1 MNNGKTMDSEQI
13 DSKQNSINNNS
24 NNSSSNKS
32 SSNKIISEPDR
43 QLIDTF
49 LDALWAERGLSENT
63 MSAYRTDLSGFA
75 RWLKSDNS
83 ALTLLAANR
92 ENLLAY
98 LAYRVKEGAKPRSTA
113 RLLSSMRRF
122 YQYLVREER
131 LSEDPS
137 SRIDAPKLGRSLPKS
152 LSEVEVEALLES
164 PDTSEVLGLRDKT
177 MLEMLYASGLR
188 VSELITLQ
196 LSMVNLRQGVV
207 RIIGKGNKERLVP
220 LGEES
225 IQWLERYLEHS
236 RPQLIKN
243 KPSDFLFTTRR
254 GGSMTRQAFWYIIKR
269 YANTAKIEQGLSPH
283 TLRHSFATH
292 LLNNGADLRVVQMLL
307 GHSDLSTT
315 QIYTHVATER
325 LKEVHKTHH
334 PRG

>member
-1 MNNGKTMDSEQI
+1 MNKKTMESNQKTLMNDADRKVI
-13 DSKQNSINNNS
+13 D
-24 NNSSSNKS
+24 
-32 SSNKIISEPDR
+32 E
-43 QLIDTF
+43 F

-63 MSAYRTDLSGFA
+63 MSAYRTDLTGLA
-75 RWLKSDNS
+75 KWLFTQKGSS
-83 ALTLLAANR
+83 ASLINAGREDLLD
-92 ENLLAY
+92 Y
-98 LAYRVKEGAKPRSTA
+98 LASRVKNGARPRSTA
-113 RLLSSMRRF
+113 RLLSSIRRF
-122 YQYLVREER
+122 YQYQIREEI
-131 LSEDPS
+131 LQEDPS
-137 SRIDAPKLGRSLPKS
+137 SRIDAPKLGRSLPVS
-152 LSEVEVEALLES
+152 LSESEVESLLEA
-164 PDTSEVLGLRDKT
+164 PDTSEVLGLRDRT

-196 LSMVNLRQGVV
+196 LSQLNLRQGVV
-207 RIIGKGNKERLVP
+207 RVTGKGDKERLVP
-220 LGEES
+220 LGEEA
-225 IQWLERYLEHS
+225 IEWLERYLSDS
-236 RPQLIKN
+236 RTHLIKN

-269 YANTAKIEQGLSPH
+269 YANTAEIKQGLSPH

-325 LKEVHKTHH
+325 LKDVHTMHH